1 MALCRNRIP
10 KITHHIILLFKLS
23 NQNFINSAIYTNRHD
38 LNLIQT
44 KPICSNASRS
54 TVEALI
60 SIFTRRPFSLDTPEL
75 QELSS
80 NLTPDIVETVLKSFK
95 NWRVA
100 HMFFNWASNQKGY
113 AHSCYTYNAMASIL
127 SNARQN
133 ALLRALALN
142 LSNLQCFWTPGAF
155 GYFIRCLGSQGLVRE
170 AIDLFDQV
178 KSSRV
183 CIPNSYSYNC
193 LLEAISK
200 SGDVGLI
207 ELRLNEMRNLGWQI
221 DKHALTPLLQ
231 CYCNGGEFEKALGVF
246 NEMRDKGWV
255 DAHVLTTILVSFSKL
270 GEVDRAFE
278 LIEGMERDLNISL
291 NEKTFCVLIHGF
303 VKESRVDKAL
313 HLLDKMRRTGFVP
326 DISIYDVLIG
336 GLCQNKET
344 DKALML
350 CKQMRELGMIPDVKI
365 ISTLLSCLRD
375 ERDMIM
381 LLEEKQADLDLGKRT
396 LLCNSVL
403 AGFVNNGSVD
413 RAYHLLRAMIGNEM
427 NGEFEAEKILLAKEN
442 VRPDTT
448 SFQTVIDG
456 LCKSDKLDLALGLF
470 FEMDQIGCKR
480 SVLLFN
486 NLIDCLSNA
495 DRLDDCFDLLN
506 KMKESG
512 FQPTH
517 FTFNSIFGCL
527 CRRGDVAGAL
537 DMVREMRVHGHQ
549 PWIKYYTLLV
559 KKLCEH
565 GRADDARNFLVN
577 MTQVGFLPDM
587 VAYSA
592 TIYGFLKTKE
602 LDQALELF
610 REICTLGYCPDVVAY
625 NMIINGLCKAK
636 RILEAEDAINEMLS
650 KGLVPSVVTYNF
662 LIDGWCKYGDIDRAI
677 LCFSRMLEEEQ
688 EPNVIT
694 YTTLVDGLC
703 KAEKPDR
710 ALKLWSEMED
720 KGCAPNRIAYMALI
734 HGLCKCGKPD
744 DALLYLRKMEDME
757 MTPDAFVY
765 EALIDAFMSNSNTSM
780 AHEVSEKMAR
790 HKNTS

>member
-1 MALCRNRIP
+1 MALCRNRIL
-10 KITHHIILLFKLS
+10 KTTHHITLLKLS
-23 NQNFINSAIYTNRHD
+23 NQNFINSTIYTNRHD
-38 LNLIQT
+38 HDLIQT
-44 KPICSNASRS
+44 KPICTNASRS

-60 SIFTRRPFSLDTPEL
+60 SVFTKRPFSLESPEL

-80 NLTPDIVETVLKSFK
+80 YLTPEIVETVLKSFK

-113 AHSCYTYNAMASIL
+113 AHTCYTYNAMASIL

-133 ALLRALALN
+133 APLRALALN
-142 LSNLQCFWTPGAF
+142 LSNFQFFWTPGAL
-155 GYFIRCLGSQGLVRE
+155 GYFIRCLGSQGLVKE

-183 CIPNSYSYNC
+183 CVPNSYSYNC
-193 LLEAISK
+193 LLEAISR

-207 ELRLNEMRNLGWQI
+207 ETRFNEMRDLGWQI
-221 DKHALTPLLQ
+221 DKHTLTPLLQ
-231 CYCNGGEFEKALGVF
+231 CYCNSREFEKALGVF

-255 DAHVLTTILVSFSKL
+255 DAHVLTTLLVSFSKL

-278 LIEGMERDLNISL
+278 LIMWMEKEQNISL
-291 NEKTFCVLIHGF
+291 NEKTFYVLIHGF

-313 HLLDKMRRTGFVP
+313 HLLDKMRKTGFIP

-336 GLCQNKET
+336 CLCKNKEI

-350 CKQMRELGMIPDVKI
+350 CNQMRELGMTPDVKI
-365 ISTLLSCLRD
+365 MSMLLSCLQD
-375 ERDMIM
+375 EKDMIW
-381 LLEEKQADLDLGKRT
+381 LLEEKQADLDLGKRM
-396 LLCNSVL
+396 LLYNSVL
-403 AGFVNNGSVD
+403 SGFVNNGSVN
-413 RAYHLLRAMIGNEM
+413 RAYHLLKATIGNGT
-427 NGEFEAEKILLAKEN
+427 NGGFEAENIILVKEN
-442 VRPDTT
+442 VCPDTT
-448 SFQTVIDG
+448 SFQIVIDG
-456 LCKSDKLDLALGLF
+456 LCKSDKLDMALGLF

-480 SVLLFN
+480 SVLIFN
-486 NLIDCLSNA
+486 NLINCLSIA
-495 DRLDDCFDLLN
+495 DRLNECFDLLN

-559 KKLCEH
+559 KKLCEQ
-565 GRADDARNFLVN
+565 GRADDAHNFLVN

-602 LDQALELF
+602 LDQALEIF
-610 REICTLGYCPDVVAY
+610 REICRRGYCPDVVAY
-625 NMIINGLCKAK
+625 NTIINGLCKAK
-636 RILEAEDAINEMLS
+636 RILEAEDAINEMFS

-662 LIDGWCKYGDIDRAI
+662 LIDGWCKNGDIDRAL
-677 LCFSRMLEEEQ
+677 LCFSRMIEEDQ
-688 EPNVIT
+688 EPNIIT

-703 KAEKPDR
+703 NAQKPDH
-710 ALKLWSEMED
+710 ALKLWTEMEH

-734 HGLCKCGKPD
+734 HGLCKCGKSD
-744 DALLYLRKMEDME
+744 DALLYLQKMEDKE
-757 MTPDAFVY
+757 MTPDPFVY
-765 EALIDAFMSNSNTSM
+765 EALVDALMSNSNTIM
-780 AHEVSEKMAR
+780 AHEVAEKMA
-790 HKNTS
+790 KLTNTS